1 MVKII
6 KQQNIS
12 IRQACNFYNVRKTA
26 LQRWLKNSSI
36 KKTRDKP
43 PSKIH
48 DDLLLK
54 NIEQHSDDYMYKRA
68 QCFKC
73 RKTCINT
80 ALKRLGISQLKDIE
94 TSKGL
99 SDKNS

>member
-1 MVKII
+1 M
-6 KQQNIS
+6 S
-12 IRQACNFYNVRKTA
+12 IRQAFTFYNVSKTA
-26 LQRWLKNSSI
+26 LQRWLKDSSI

-43 PSKIH
+43 LSKIH

-54 NIEQHSDDYMYKRA
+54 NIEQHLDDYLYKRA

-80 ALKRLGISQLKDIE
+80 ALKRLGISQIKDLE

-99 SDKNS
+99 SDKKS